1 MRTRYAP
8 VAYGGLLL
16 ANGVYLLN
24 PKLPS
29 VIAREG
35 AGIVE
40 AVGPGVTSV
49 KRHASDIDENR
60 QQPSKRR

>member
-1 MRTRYAP
+1 MGYAP
-8 VAYGGLLL
+8 VAYSGLLL

-29 VIAREG
+29 VIAGEG

-40 AVGPGVTSV
+40 AVRPGVTRV
-49 KRHASDIDENR
+49 NRHASDIDENP
-60 QQPSKRR
+60 Q